1 MDAASF
7 GVIVADVIGEPMDL
21 RRPPKSGGLTSLNSL
36 TLTTG
41 GSACNVSIAMAKL
54 GASVAAA
61 GLVGDDILGRAI
73 VERLKT
79 AGVDTSAVFITDRA
93 QTSATIVAVDSDGQH
108 RFFHAPGVTP
118 LVDAE
123 TFRRCFPIF
132 RECAFVHIGYFGLLP
147 GLVKDLPQLLVE
159 LKQTAPGTKL
169 ALDTLNPPDD
179 WKLLK
184 PILPHL
190 DIFCPS
196 RPEAEALSGQTTRK
210 RMTSFFRKQMNER
223 ALIGIKLDADGC
235 YLDDGSE
242 SVLSPAYETKV
253 IDTTGAGDTWFAG
266 LLVALRQQMPL
277 KQAAKFANRTAADS
291 CAAVGAS
298 AGVKSFQETLAR
310 L

>member
-1 MDAASF
+1 MDAATF

-21 RRPPKSGGLTSLNSL
+21 KRAPKSGGLTYLNSL

-41 GSACNVSIAMAKL
+41 GNACNVSIAMAKL

-73 VERLKT
+73 VERLKSE
-79 AGVDTSAVFITDRA
+79 GVDTTAIFTTDRA

-132 RECAFVHIGYFGLLP
+132 RECALVHIGYFGLLP
-147 GLVKDLPQLLVE
+147 GLVKDLPQLLLE

-169 ALDTLNPPDD
+169 ALDTLNPPDE
-179 WKLLK
+179 WGLLK

-196 RPEAEALSGQTTRK
+196 RPEAETLSGQNTPK
-210 RMTSFFRKQMNER
+210 KMANFFRKHMSER
-223 ALIGIKLDADGC
+223 ALVGIKLDADGC
-235 YLDDGSE
+235 YLSDGNE
-242 SVLSPAYETKV
+242 SVLSPAYETEV
-253 IDTTGAGDTWFAG
+253 TDTTGAGDTWFAG

-277 KQAAKFANRTAADS
+277 EQAAKFANRAAADS
-291 CAAVGAS
+291 CTAVGAS
-298 AGVKSFQETLAR
+298 AGVRSFQDTLSR